1 MIPVAQKR
9 RLRTSGGELAYVESG
24 DPSAAA
30 LLLLHGFPL
39 SSIQWRDLIPLFASR
54 FHVIAPDLLGS
65 GGSDKPVG
73 SAVDIPAQAAYVSE
87 LLAGV
92 GIDRFA
98 VVGHGTGGGVA
109 QLLALDGDGVE
120 ALVLLDAAGSSA
132 WPGEVVRALRE
143 SLLDTEPG
151 RSAVGTAFDLGMR
164 QGRRPSHE
172 ILGEYARSL
181 ADDGGVEAFGRVL
194 ASLERPLLAA
204 RERDLPRIEAPA
216 LILWG
221 EEDPFQPLEVAER
234 LSEAMP
240 SSALGVVP
248 GCGHY
253 LVEEA
258 GETIGPM
265 IHEYLRARY
274 LHAPHGHDD
283 TSGVVMLQLERRPPW
298 VDLEEDEHDDWFD
311 VDDDEGSE
319 A

>member
-9 RLRTSGGELAYVESG
+9 RLPTSGGELAYVESG

-65 GGSDKPVG
+65 GGSDKPAD
-73 SAVDIPAQAAYVSE
+73 SAVDIPAQAVYVSE
-87 LLAGV
+87 LLARVGV
-92 GIDRFA
+92 DRFA
-98 VVGHGTGGGVA
+98 VVGHGIGGGIA

-120 ALVLLDAAGSSA
+120 ALVLLDAAGSSP
-132 WPGEVVRALRE
+132 WPGEVVRALRA
-143 SLLDTEPG
+143 SLRDTEPG
-151 RSAVGTAFDLGMR
+151 RSAVSTAFDLGTR
-164 QGRRPSHE
+164 QGRRPSDE
-172 ILGEYARSL
+172 TLREYAVSL

-204 RERDLPRIEAPA
+204 RERDLSRIEAPA

-221 EEDPFQPLEVAER
+221 EEDPFQPVEVAER